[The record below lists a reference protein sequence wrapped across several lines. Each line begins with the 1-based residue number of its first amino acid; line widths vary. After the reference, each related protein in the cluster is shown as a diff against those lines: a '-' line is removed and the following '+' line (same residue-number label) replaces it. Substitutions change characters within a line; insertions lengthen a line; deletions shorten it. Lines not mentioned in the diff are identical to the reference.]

1 MLAIFKREI
10 MSFFTTATGPLALGL
25 FLLLNG
31 LFLWVF
37 KGPYNVFDYGFADLS
52 AFFMLSPYIF
62 LILIPAL
69 SMKSFS
75 EEKKLGTLEL
85 LLMKPL
91 SPGNLVAGKFL
102 GIFILAVMAL
112 IPTLIYVWSIS
123 SLGTEAG
130 NYDLGLIMGSYFGML
145 LLLLAYTSIGLF
157 TSTLSENQIVAF
169 LLAIVLC
176 LFAYLGFESIA
187 GLISDGG
194 LSLFIE
200 NIGMKAHYERI
211 GRGIID
217 SRDVIYFISISIL
230 FSYLTVTRLKQR
242 A

>member
-10 MSFFTTATGPLALGL
+10 TSFFTTATGPLALVL
-25 FLLLNG
+25 FLVVNG

-37 KGPYNVFDYGFADLS
+37 KGPYNVFDYGFAELS
-52 AFFMLSPYIF
+52 AFFMLSPFIF
-62 LILIPAL
+62 LILIPGL

-91 SPGNLVAGKFL
+91 SPWELVLGKFL
-102 GIFILAVMAL
+102 GIFVLGVIAL
-112 IPTLIYVWSIS
+112 IPTTVYVWSIS
-123 SLGTEAG
+123 ALGTEAG
-130 NYDLGLIMGSYFGML
+130 NFDFGLVMGSYFGML
-145 LLLLAYTSIGLF
+145 LLLFAYTSIGIF
-157 TSTLSENQIVAF
+157 TSTLTENQIVAF
-169 LLAIVLC
+169 LLAILLS

-187 GLISDGG
+187 ALITNGSF
-194 LSLFIE
+194 SLFIE
-200 NIGMKAHYERI
+200 NMGMKAHYERI

-217 SRDVIYFISISIL
+217 SRDVVYFFSISIF

-242 A
+242 Q

>member
-1 MLAIFKREI
+1 MFAIFKREI
-10 MSFFTTATGPLALGL
+10 TSFFTNSTGPLALGL

-62 LILIPAL
+62 LILIPGI

-91 SPGNLVAGKFL
+91 NPWELVMGKFL
-102 GIFILAVMAL
+102 GIFVLGVMAL
-112 IPTLIYVWSIS
+112 IPTLMYVWSIS

-130 NYDLGLIMGSYFGML
+130 NYDLGLVMGSYFGML
-145 LLLLAYTSIGLF
+145 LLLFAYTSIGIF

-169 LLAIVLC
+169 LLSITLS
-176 LFAYLGFESIA
+176 LFVYLGFESIA
-187 GLISDGG
+187 HIIADGSF
-194 LSLFIE
+194 SLLVE

-211 GRGIID
+211 GRGIVD
-217 SRDVIYFISISIL
+217 SRDVVYFISISI
-230 FSYLTVTRLKQR
+230 FFMFLTVTRLKQR